1 MENHT
6 FAERVYEA
14 VRQIPDGMVATYGLI
29 AEAAGSPRAA
39 RAVGNALHKNPDP
52 VKTPCFRVVN
62 SKGEL
67 SGAFAFGGPF
77 RQQEMLEADGIYVE
91 NLRVDLDD
99 YLWRP

>member
-1 MENHT
+1 MEELT
-6 FAERVYEA
+6 FKERVYEA

-52 VKTPCFRVVN
+52 IKTPCFKVVN
-62 SKGEL
+62 AKGEL
-67 SGAFAFGGPF
+67 AKDFVFGGKI
-77 RQQEMLEADGIYVE
+77 RQRELLEADGIHVE
-91 NLRVDLDD
+91 NFRVDLDE